1 MPPLGKVPED
11 VEDVE
16 DDVRFDDD
24 LLDVGS

>member
-16 DDVRFDDD
+16 DDVQLDDD